1 MLTDNEKDTLYSLI
15 SREDLEF
22 CIRLIHNSKGYD
34 SHFVSLCSSRDLVL
48 PISIQCNIIFSIIDI
63 LYSRLYPNND
73 KLNFKQRFEAIK
85 EKDNKSQILKYIYGI
100 LRLVRNISVHSPD
113 SIMMQNELILF
124 DDIKIE
130 IGYLRKLFSIIIIF
144 VRVYKKRMNRYDLE
158 YIKAYLS
165 LIHKH
170 ITFNKQEDLNTFNNI
185 INDLGVVHN
194 ELTGIRFRYIL
205 DFNTLDSV
213 FWAKIRNN
221 SSVFIGEQLYE
232 EVDEYLISVGK
243 MQYLIL
249 GKELSKNN
257 LQDWTVDG
265 TYVGYK
271 KIEIDKQ
278 ERAAMTQKF
287 EMADRF
293 NPSAVEQALY
303 QHWEESGYF
312 KPSEDVNAPSYCIAI
327 PPPNV
332 TGSLHMG
339 HAFQQTLMDTLIRF
353 NRMEGHNTLWQAGT
367 DHAGIATQM
376 VVERKIA
383 AEEGKT
389 RHDYGREAFINKI
402 WDWKAYSGGTISQ
415 QMRRLGN
422 SIDWERE
429 RFTMDEGL
437 SNAVKEVFVRL
448 HEEGLIYRGK
458 RLVNWDPKL
467 HTAISDL
474 EVENKESKGSL
485 WHFRYPLANGVKTA
499 DGKDY
504 LVVATTR
511 PETMLGDTAVA
522 VHPEDERYQ
531 SLIGKTV
538 VLPLAN
544 REIPIIADEYVDRE
558 FGTGVVKI
566 TPAHDFNDYEV
577 GKRHSL
583 PMVNVL
589 TLNADIRDEAEI
601 IGTDGKPL
609 AGYEATIPADYRGLE
624 RFAARKKIV
633 ADFEALGLLDEIKP
647 HDLKVPYGDRGG
659 VPIEPMLTDQ
669 WYVSV
674 KPLADVAIKAV
685 EDGEIQFVPKQ
696 YENLYFSWMRDIQD
710 WCISRQ
716 LWWGHRIPAWYD
728 AEGNVYVARNE
739 AEVRSK
745 YNLDSAIELKQ
756 DEDVLDTWFSS
767 GLWTFSTLGWPEQTK
782 ELKVFHPTDVL
793 ITGFD
798 IIFFWVARMIMFTMH
813 FVKDEN
819 GKPQVPFKTVYVT
832 GLIRD
837 EQGQKMSKSKGN
849 VLDPIDMIDGISL
862 EDLLE
867 KRTGNM
873 MQPQLAEKIA
883 KETRKE
889 FAEGIAAHGTDALR
903 FTLAALASNGRD
915 INWDMKRLEGYR
927 NFCNKLWN
935 ASRFV
940 LTNDKLDLS
949 QGEIEFS
956 VADRWIQSEFNRTVE
971 TFRSALSQ
979 YRFDLCANAIYEF
992 TWNQFC
998 DWYLELTKPVF
1009 ANGNAAQIR
1018 AASQTLVHVLEKL
1031 LRLAHP
1037 LIPFITEEIWQ
1048 KVKGFMGITADSIML
1063 QPFPRVEE
1071 NAFDAEAETEIN
1083 WLKEVIVAVRNIR
1096 AESNIPPSKGLDL
1109 LFRNL
1114 STENA
1119 KILEKQTALLKAMA
1133 KLDNVQVLAANETA
1147 PLAVAKLVGNAELL
1161 VPMAGFIN
1169 KEAELARLTKEI
1181 EKYQN
1186 EVKRIENKLSNE
1198 AFVAKAPEAVIAKER
1213 EKQAEYQSGLEKIQE
1228 QYKAIEAL

>member
-1 MLTDNEKDTLYSLI
+1 MTKQ
-15 SREDLEF
+15 
-22 CIRLIHNSKGYD
+22 
-34 SHFVSLCSSRDLVL
+34 
-48 PISIQCNIIFSIIDI
+48 IQ
-63 LYSRLYPNND
+63 
-73 KLNFKQRFEAIK
+73 
-85 EKDNKSQILKYIYGI
+85 
-100 LRLVRNISVHSPD
+100 
-113 SIMMQNELILF
+113 
-124 DDIKIE
+124 
-130 IGYLRKLFSIIIIF
+130 
-144 VRVYKKRMNRYDLE
+144 
-158 YIKAYLS
+158 
-165 LIHKH
+165 
-170 ITFNKQEDLNTFNNI
+170 
-185 INDLGVVHN
+185 
-194 ELTGIRFRYIL
+194 
-205 DFNTLDSV
+205 
-213 FWAKIRNN
+213 
-221 SSVFIGEQLYE
+221 
-232 EVDEYLISVGK
+232 
-243 MQYLIL
+243 
-249 GKELSKNN
+249 
-257 LQDWTVDG
+257 
-265 TYVGYK
+265 
-271 KIEIDKQ
+271 
-278 ERAAMTQKF
+278 
-287 EMADRF
+287 MADRF
-293 NPSAVEQALY
+293 DASAVEQALY
-303 QHWEESGYF
+303 KHWEEQGYF
-312 KPSEDVNAPSYCIAI
+312 KPTENLNVPSYCIAI

-422 SIDWERE
+422 SIDWDRE

-485 WHFRYPLANGVKTA
+485 WHFRYPLANGAKTA
-499 DGKDY
+499 DGLDY

-531 SLIGKTV
+531 ALIGKSV
-538 VLPLAN
+538 ILPLAN
-544 REIPIIADEYVDRE
+544 REIPIIADDYVDRE

-589 TLNADIRDEAEI
+589 TLNADIRAEAEI

-609 AGYEATIPADYRGLE
+609 TTYEAKIPADYQGLE
-624 RFAARKKIV
+624 RFVARKKIV

-674 KPLADVAIKAV
+674 KPLAEVATKAV

-728 AEGNVYVARNE
+728 EQGNVYVARDE

-745 YNLDSAIELKQ
+745 YQLNSDVVLRQ

-782 ELKVFHPTDVL
+782 ELKMFHPTDVL

-813 FVKDEN
+813 FIKDEN

-883 KETRKE
+883 KATRKE
-889 FAEGIAAHGTDALR
+889 FENGISAHGTDALR

-949 QGEIEFS
+949 SSEVEYS
-956 VADRWIQSEFNRTVE
+956 LADRWIESTFNRTVE
-971 TFRSALSQ
+971 EFRSALAQ
-979 YRFDLCANAIYEF
+979 YRFDLAANTIYEF

-998 DWYLELTKPVF
+998 DWYLELTKPIF
-1009 ANGNAAQIR
+1009 ANGTEAQKR
-1018 AASQTLVHVLEKL
+1018 GASQTLVKVLEKL

-1037 LIPFITEEIWQ
+1037 IIPFITEEIWQ
-1048 KVKGFMGITADSIML
+1048 KVKGFAGVEGDTIML
-1063 QPFPRVEE
+1063 QPFPQV
-1071 NAFDAEAETEIN
+1071 DAEAIDNQAEQQIA
-1083 WLKEVIVAVRNIR
+1083 WLKEVIIAVRNIR
-1096 AESNIPPSKGLDL
+1096 AESNIAPSKGLDL
-1109 LFRNL
+1109 LLRNISETDCKIL
-1114 STENA
+1114 TENDR
-1119 KILEKQTALLKAMA
+1119 LLKAIA
-1133 KLDNVQVLAANETA
+1133 KLDDVKVLNAGEEA
-1147 PLAVAKLVGNAELL
+1147 PLSVTKLIGNAELF

-1169 KEAELARLTKEI
+1169 KEAELARLNKEI
-1181 EKYQN
+1181 EKLNN
-1186 EVKRIENKLSNE
+1186 EVARIENKLSNE
-1198 AFVAKAPEAVIAKER
+1198 AFVAKAPEQVITKER
-1213 EKQAEYQSGLEKIQE
+1213 EKMAEYAEGLDKLKQ
-1228 QYKAIEAL
+1228 QYQAIERL

>member
-1 MLTDNEKDTLYSLI
+1 
-15 SREDLEF
+15 
-22 CIRLIHNSKGYD
+22 
-34 SHFVSLCSSRDLVL
+34 
-48 PISIQCNIIFSIIDI
+48 
-63 LYSRLYPNND
+63 
-73 KLNFKQRFEAIK
+73 
-85 EKDNKSQILKYIYGI
+85 
-100 LRLVRNISVHSPD
+100 
-113 SIMMQNELILF
+113 
-124 DDIKIE
+124 
-130 IGYLRKLFSIIIIF
+130 
-144 VRVYKKRMNRYDLE
+144 
-158 YIKAYLS
+158 
-165 LIHKH
+165 
-170 ITFNKQEDLNTFNNI
+170 
-185 INDLGVVHN
+185 
-194 ELTGIRFRYIL
+194 
-205 DFNTLDSV
+205 
-213 FWAKIRNN
+213 
-221 SSVFIGEQLYE
+221 
-232 EVDEYLISVGK
+232 
-243 MQYLIL
+243 
-249 GKELSKNN
+249 
-257 LQDWTVDG
+257 
-265 TYVGYK
+265 
-271 KIEIDKQ
+271 
-278 ERAAMTQKF
+278 MTQKF

-303 QHWEESGYF
+303 KHWEESGYF

-353 NRMEGHNTLWQAGT
+353 HRMEGNNTLWQAGT

-383 AEEGKT
+383 AEEGKS
-389 RHDYGREAFINKI
+389 RHDYGREAFIDKI
-402 WDWKAYSGGTISQ
+402 WEWKAYSGGTIGQ

-422 SIDWERE
+422 SIDWDRE

-448 HEEGLIYRGK
+448 YGEGLIYRGK

-467 HTAISDL
+467 LTAISDL
-474 EVENKESKGSL
+474 EVENRDEKGFMY
-485 WHFRYPLANGVKTA
+485 HVRYPFVDKSETFG
-499 DGKDY
+499 GGY
-504 LVVATTR
+504 MHIATTR
-511 PETMLGDTAVA
+511 PETILADGCLA
-522 VHPEDERYQ
+522 VHPNDERYKDV
-531 SLIGKTV
+531 IGKMVHVPMTDRVIPV
-538 VLPLAN
+538 V
-544 REIPIIADEYVDRE
+544 ADPYPDPE
-558 FGTGVVKI
+558 FGTGCVKI

-577 GKRHSL
+577 GKRHDIEIINL
-583 PMVNVL
+583 MNPDA
-589 TLNADIRDEAEI
+589 TLNENAPER
-601 IGTDGKPL
+601 
-609 AGYEATIPADYRGLE
+609 YRGLD
-624 RFAARKKIV
+624 RFVARKKIV
-633 ADFEALGLLDEIKP
+633 EDLEREGYLEKIEP
-647 HDLKVPYGDRGG
+647 HELKRPYGDRSG
-659 VPIEPMLTDQ
+659 VVIEPYLTDQ
-669 WYVSV
+669 WYVAV
-674 KPLADVAIKAV
+674 KPLAEVATKAV

-728 AEGNVYVARNE
+728 EEGNIYVARSE
-739 AEVRSK
+739 EEVRSK
-745 YNLDSAIELKQ
+745 YNLNSDVALRQ

-782 ELKVFHPTDVL
+782 ELKMFHPTDVL

-813 FVKDEN
+813 FIKDEN

-883 KETRKE
+883 KATRKE
-889 FAEGIAAHGTDALR
+889 FAEGIVAHGTDALR

-940 LTNDKLDLS
+940 LTNEKLDLS
-949 QGEIEFS
+949 EGEIEFS
-956 VADRWIQSEFNRTVE
+956 VADRWIESEFNRTVE
-971 TFRSALSQ
+971 TFRNALSQ

-1009 ANGNAAQIR
+1009 SNGSQAQIR
-1018 AASQTLVHVLEKL
+1018 AASQTLVRVLEQL

-1048 KVKGFMGITADSIML
+1048 KVKGFVGIDADSIML
-1063 QPFPRVEE
+1063 QPFPVVNEL
-1071 NAFDAEAETEIN
+1071 AFDCEAEREIG
-1083 WLKEVIVAVRNIR
+1083 WLKEVIIAVRNIR
-1096 AESNIPPSKGLDL
+1096 AECNIAPCKGLEL
-1109 LFRNL
+1109 LFRNIN
-1114 STENA
+1114 EA
-1119 KILEKQTALLKAMA
+1119 DQKILEKQTALLCAMA
-1133 KLDNVQVLAANETA
+1133 KLDSAKVLPEGEKA
-1147 PLAVAKLVGNAELL
+1147 PLAVAKLVGNTELL

-1169 KEAELARLTKEI
+1169 KETELARLTKEI

-1186 EVKRIENKLSNE
+1186 EVKRIEGKLSNE
-1198 AFVAKAPEAVIAKER
+1198 AFVAKAPAAVIEKER
-1213 EKQAEYQSGLEKIQE
+1213 AKMAEYQSGLDKIRE